1 MNGPLPSTRAFLSDL
16 SSLPTGSKV
25 RFLGCVRTYHIP
37 TGHLIL
43 EHNYPRRRFP
53 ASAETERASVAVD
66 VNAVLESVT
75 AEELRVGA
83 WVNVVG
89 YVRSW
94 GSDSDGDDHDA
105 LRKLRMSSPVYVEA
119 VMVFSAG
126 VVELGEY
133 ERVLRE
139 ALEVERRISRPD

>member
-16 SSLPTGSKV
+16 PSLPTGSKV
-25 RFLGCVRTYHIP
+25 RFLGCVRTYHVP
-37 TGHLIL
+37 TGHLVL
-43 EHNYPRRRFP
+43 EHDYPRRRFSTN
-53 ASAETERASVAVD
+53 AGTEPASVAVD

-89 YVRSW
+89 YVRR
-94 GSDSDGDDHDA
+94 SDGGDHDV
-105 LRKLRMSSPVYVEA
+105 LRKLMMSNPVYVEA
-119 VMVFSAG
+119 VIVFSAG
-126 VVELGEY
+126 TVELGEY

-139 ALEVERRISRPD
+139 ALEVERRILRPD

>member
-1 MNGPLPSTRAFLSDL
+1 M
-16 SSLPTGSKV
+16 
-25 RFLGCVRTYHIP
+25 
-37 TGHLIL
+37 
-43 EHNYPRRRFP
+43 
-53 ASAETERASVAVD
+53 AVD

-94 GSDSDGDDHDA
+94 DSDGGDADA

-119 VMVFSAG
+119 VIVFSAG
-126 VVELGEY
+126 VIELGEY

-139 ALEVERRISRPD
+139 ALEVVRRIPRPD

>member
-1 MNGPLPSTRAFLSDL
+1 
-16 SSLPTGSKV
+16 
-25 RFLGCVRTYHIP
+25 
-37 TGHLIL
+37 
-43 EHNYPRRRFP
+43 
-53 ASAETERASVAVD
+53 VAVD

-94 GSDSDGDDHDA
+94 CSGCNDHDT

-139 ALEVERRISRPD
+139 ALEVERRILRPD

>member
-16 SSLPTGSKV
+16 PSLPTGSKV

-37 TGHLIL
+37 SGHLIL
-43 EHNYPRRRFP
+43 EHDYPRRRF
-53 ASAETERASVAVD
+53 SANAGPEPASVAVD
-66 VNAVLESVT
+66 VNAVLEAVT

-89 YVRSW
+89 YVRNW
-94 GSDSDGDDHDA
+94 GSDSNDHDI

-126 VVELGEY
+126 VVDLGEY

-139 ALEVERRISRPD
+139 ALEVDRRILRPD

>member
-16 SSLPTGSKV
+16 PSLPTGSKV
-25 RFLGCVRTYHIP
+25 RFLGCVRTYNIP
-37 TGHLIL
+37 TGHLVL
-43 EHNYPRRRFP
+43 EHNYPRCRF
-53 ASAETERASVAVD
+53 SANAGTERASVAVD

-83 WVNVVG
+83 WVHVVG

-94 GSDSDGDDHDA
+94 GSDGPDHDA
-105 LRKLRMSSPVYVEA
+105 LRKLRVSSPVYVEA

-126 VVELGEY
+126 AVALGEY
-133 ERVLRE
+133 ERVLRD
-139 ALEVERRISRPD
+139 ALEVERRILRPD

>member
-1 MNGPLPSTRAFLSDL
+1 MNGPPPSTRAFLSDL
-16 SSLPTGSKV
+16 PSLPTGSKV
-25 RFLGCVRTYHIP
+25 RFLGCVRTYNIP

-43 EHNYPRRRFP
+43 EHDYPRRRFSTT
-53 ASAETERASVAVD
+53 AGTEPASVAVD

-94 GSDSDGDDHDA
+94 DSDGGDADA

-119 VMVFSAG
+119 VIVSSAG
-126 VVELGEY
+126 VIELGEY

-139 ALEVERRISRPD
+139 ALEVVRRIPRPD

>member
-1 MNGPLPSTRAFLSDL
+1 
-16 SSLPTGSKV
+16 
-25 RFLGCVRTYHIP
+25 
-37 TGHLIL
+37 
-43 EHNYPRRRFP
+43 
-53 ASAETERASVAVD
+53 VAVD
-66 VNAVLESVT
+66 VNAVLEAVT

-94 GSDSDGDDHDA
+94 GSDRNDHDI

-139 ALEVERRISRPD
+139 ALEVERRILRPD

>member
-16 SSLPTGSKV
+16 PSLPTGSKV

-37 TGHLIL
+37 SGHLIL
-43 EHNYPRRRFP
+43 EHDYPRRRFSSNAGP
-53 ASAETERASVAVD
+53 EPASVAVD
-66 VNAVLESVT
+66 VNAVLEAVT

-94 GSDSDGDDHDA
+94 GSDCNDHDI
-105 LRKLRMSSPVYVEA
+105 LRKPRMSSPVYVEA

-139 ALEVERRISRPD
+139 ALEVERRILRPD

>member
-16 SSLPTGSKV
+16 PSLPPGSKV
-25 RFLGCVRTYHIP
+25 RFLGCVRTYHIAS
-37 TGHLIL
+37 GHLIL
-43 EHNYPRRRFP
+43 EHDYPRRRFSSNAGTEP
-53 ASAETERASVAVD
+53 ACVAVD
-66 VNAVLESVT
+66 VNAVLEAVT
-75 AEELRVGA
+75 VEELRVGA

-89 YVRSW
+89 YVRRW
-94 GSDSDGDDHDA
+94 GSDCNDHDIL
-105 LRKLRMSSPVYVEA
+105 LRKLRLSSPVYVEA

-139 ALEVERRISRPD
+139 ALEVERRILRPD

>member
-43 EHNYPRRRFP
+43 EHDYPRRRSP
-53 ASAETERASVAVD
+53 TSAEPERASVAVD
-66 VNAVLESVT
+66 VSAVLESVT

-94 GSDSDGDDHDA
+94 GLGSDGDGHDT
-105 LRKLRMSSPVYVEA
+105 LRKLGMSSPVYVEA

-139 ALEVERRISRPD
+139 ALEVERRILRPD

>member
-16 SSLPTGSKV
+16 PSLPTGSKV

-37 TGHLIL
+37 SGHLIL
-43 EHNYPRRRFP
+43 EHDYPRRRF
-53 ASAETERASVAVD
+53 SANAGLEPASVAVD
-66 VNAVLESVT
+66 VNAVLEAVT

-94 GSDSDGDDHDA
+94 GPDCHDHDI

-119 VMVFSAG
+119 VIVFSAG

-139 ALEVERRISRPD
+139 ALEVDRRILRPD

>member
-1 MNGPLPSTRAFLSDL
+1 
-16 SSLPTGSKV
+16 
-25 RFLGCVRTYHIP
+25 
-37 TGHLIL
+37 
-43 EHNYPRRRFP
+43 
-53 ASAETERASVAVD
+53 VAVN

-94 GSDSDGDDHDA
+94 SSDGDDHHHDA
-105 LRKLRMSSPVYVEA
+105 LRKLGMSSPVYVEA

-139 ALEVERRISRPD
+139 ALEVERRVLRPD

>member
-1 MNGPLPSTRAFLSDL
+1 MPGKRSKAVEADNSQIEEGF
-16 SSLPTGSKV
+16 TGLTEGV
-25 RFLGCVRTYHIP
+25 
-37 TGHLIL
+37 GHLIL
-43 EHNYPRRRFP
+43 EHDYPRRRFSTT
-53 ASAETERASVAVD
+53 AGTEPASVAVD

-94 GSDSDGDDHDA
+94 DSDGGDADA

-119 VMVFSAG
+119 VIVFSAG
-126 VVELGEY
+126 VIELGEY

-139 ALEVERRISRPD
+139 ALEVVRRIPRPD